1 MNNGL
6 KIADSESPIL
16 NELHDRFK
24 GCINDTESYIM
35 ELNSKL
41 NNIRTNLETK
51 EEPPINTKSSC
62 FTEALGIQIE
72 RLDHINGRLR
82 KTLNHLNTII

>member
-1 MNNGL
+1 MEANVY
-6 KIADSESPIL
+6 PIL
-16 NELHDRFK
+16 PEIHDRLK
-24 GCINDTESYIM
+24 VIINDTESYIM

-72 RLDHINGRLR
+72 RLDHINDRLR
-82 KTLNHLNTII
+82 KALNHLNTII